1 MSLTPDGV
9 RYFAAASQ
17 RVARPFHL
25 RWLLPRLLGADS
37 ARWTW
42 VTRTSVLAIG
52 ALTAVY
58 AHSVWM
64 VAVIALPGIWFN
76 WRHPVLVDAPAM
88 ALALGAALLWP
99 VCWPVAIAL
108 ALVAGCVRET
118 APVWAAIYAWNPVLL
133 VGLAPVAVRWLM
145 RQGPDVLD
153 EENAWILAH
162 PFQASKKYHRGL
174 WVDADTMV
182 TPWGGLLA
190 AVAFLD
196 ARLEVAIALAYAQI
210 AAATD
215 TVRLYQWAAPV
226 LAASCVAGL
235 PPWALPVVALTVV
248 FNPWKGQG
256 L

>member
-37 ARWTW
+37 RRWQY
-42 VTRTSVLAIG
+42 VTRFSVLAIG

-88 ALALGAALLWP
+88 ALALAAAVLWP
-99 VCWPVAIAL
+99 ICWPAAIAL
-108 ALVAGCVRET
+108 VLIAGCVRET
-118 APVWAAIYAWNPVLL
+118 APVWSAVYAWQPWLL
-133 VGLAPVAVRWLM
+133 IGLVPVAVRWLM
-145 RQGPDVLD
+145 RQGHDVLD
-153 EENAWILAH
+153 AENAWIIAH
-162 PFQASKKYHRGL
+162 PVQASRKYHRGL
-174 WVDADTMV
+174 WVDAGTML
-182 TPWGGLLA
+182 TPWGGLVA

-196 ARLEVAIALAYAQI
+196 ARLEVAIVLAYGQLL
-210 AAATD
+210 AATD
-215 TVRLYQWAAPV
+215 SVRLYQWAAPV
-226 LAASCVAGL
+226 LALRCVDGL
-235 PPWALPVVALTVV
+235 PSWALPLVALSLL

>member
-37 ARWTW
+37 ARWQV

-52 ALTAVY
+52 VLTAVY

-64 VAVIALPGIWFN
+64 GCVVALPGIWFN

-88 ALALGAALLWP
+88 ALALAAALLWP
-99 VCWPVAIAL
+99 ISPAAAIAL
-108 ALVAGCVRET
+108 VLIAGCVRET
-118 APVWAAIYAWNPVLL
+118 APVWSAVYAWQPWLL
-133 VGLAPVAVRWLM
+133 VGLVPVAVRWLM
-145 RQGPDVLD
+145 RQGSDVLD
-153 EENAWILAH
+153 AENAWILVH
-162 PFQASKKYHRGL
+162 PIKASAKYHRGL
-174 WVDADTMV
+174 WTDAGTMV
-182 TPWGGLLA
+182 APWGGLVA

-196 ARLEVAIALAYAQI
+196 ARLEVALGLAYAQLL
-210 AAATD
+210 AATD
-215 TVRLYQWAAPV
+215 SVRLYQWAAPV

-235 PPWALPVVALTVV
+235 PSWALPFVALFVV

>member
-9 RYFAAASQ
+9 RYLAASSQ

-37 ARWTW
+37 RRWQY
-42 VTRTSVLAIG
+42 VTRASVLAIG
-52 ALTAVY
+52 VLTALY

-64 VAVIALPGIWFN
+64 VAVIALPGLWFN

-88 ALALGAALLWP
+88 ALALAAAVLWP
-99 VCWPVAIAL
+99 IYWPAAIAVV
-108 ALVAGCVRET
+108 LVAGCVRET
-118 APVWAAIYAWNPVLL
+118 APVWSAVYAWQPWLLAGLVPV
-133 VGLAPVAVRWLM
+133 GMRWLM

-153 EENAWILAH
+153 AENAWILAH
-162 PFQASKKYHRGL
+162 PFQASRKYHAGL
-174 WVDADTMV
+174 WLDARMMV
-182 TPWGGLLA
+182 APWGGLVA

-196 ARLEVAIALAYAQI
+196 ARLEVALGLAYAQL

-215 TVRLYQWAAPV
+215 SVRLYQWAAPV
-226 LAASCVAGL
+226 LALRCVDGL
-235 PPWALPVVALTVV
+235 PSWALAPLALLTV
-248 FNPWKGQG
+248 FNPWKGTG